1 MLCAEVVSAFV
12 LELSRSLK
20 RRAKRRFGLDSV
32 ADAHTGAVAA
42 IQRTDSALRLN
53 VHAHVLAL
61 DGVYVRERE
70 DGPLVFLPLPTPTSA
85 EVADVARRT
94 AERIECILRAH
105 GRSLDPQM
113 QDDEPPALCLDEPGL
128 AACYA
133 AAAQGIALTG
143 ERAGQ
148 STLRL
153 VVSQDPRAEAPAAR
167 DNNEP
172 VAEVRGINVHARRVV
187 GGRDRPQIERLCRY
201 VTRPPLA
208 QERLELR
215 RDGRLELTL
224 KNIWRDGTRAIIFE
238 PHDLLAR
245 LVAAVPPPRFHLLR
259 YFGVLSGHSALRSE
273 VVPEP
278 EDDPLQRRPP
288 PAAGDQLELL
298 QSDDCRPP
306 ARRRWGWLLKHVFQA
321 DLDSCIRCGGPMRWV
336 EAATTPEA
344 IARLMAKH
352 GLAPR
357 APPTRQPPVAMQ
369 LELPFTAEPR

>member
-1 MLCAEVVSAFV
+1 
-12 LELSRSLK
+12 
-20 RRAKRRFGLDSV
+20 
-32 ADAHTGAVAA
+32 
-42 IQRTDSALRLN
+42 
-53 VHAHVLAL
+53 
-61 DGVYVRERE
+61 VYIRERE
-70 DGPLVFLPLPTPTSA
+70 DGPLVFLPLPTPTHA
-85 EVADVARRT
+85 EVADVARGT

-105 GRSLDPQM
+105 GRSLDPEM

-148 STLRL
+148 SALRL
-153 VVSQDPRAEAPAAR
+153 VGSQTPRADTPAAR
-167 DNNEP
+167 DNNDP

-215 RDGRLELTL
+215 SDGRLELTL

-245 LVAAVPPPRFHLLR
+245 LVAAVPPPNFHSLR
-259 YFGVLSGHSALRSE
+259 YFGVLSGHSALRGE
-273 VVPEP
+273 VVPES

-298 QSDDCRPP
+298 SDDDCRPP
-306 ARRRWGWLLKHVFQA
+306 ARKRWAWLLKHVFQA
-321 DLDSCIRCGGPMRWV
+321 DVDSCIRCGGPMRWV
-336 EAATTPEA
+336 EAATTPEP

-352 GLAPR
+352 GFAPR
-357 APPTRQPPVAMQ
+357 APPTRRPPLAMQ
-369 LELPFTAEPR
+369 LELPFG